1 MLGYFV
7 YLPGFFLKLPG
18 QLLATNALKKKNLSC
33 KFNLLES
40 L

>member
-18 QLLATNALKKKNLSC
+18 QLLATNALKKKKSVM
-33 KFNLLES
+33 
-40 L
+40 